1 LNFDLFQTAA
11 ITPAETGGKIM
22 DEIQRRAFMKGAAIG
37 ALAFSVGGAE
47 VMLTPRQAQAQNIPL
62 RTLTPE
68 QAATL
73 GAVGEAL
80 VPGAREAGIVYFVDQ
95 QISIPAEEALLQA
108 RILSVRPP
116 FANFYRAALGAIDG
130 ASGKTKG
137 KQFAELSP
145 DEQHDFV
152 DLMRQNKIDGW
163 QGPPGPFVYNVLRG
177 DAVDVVYATMDGYAA
192 LGVPYMPHIAPT
204 KKW

>member
-116 FANFYRAALGAIDG
+116 FANFYRAALGAIDA

>member
-1 LNFDLFQTAA
+1 
-11 ITPAETGGKIM
+11 M
-22 DEIQRRAFMKGAAIG
+22 DDIQRRAFMKGAAFG
-37 ALAFSVGGAE
+37 ALAFTAGGAE
-47 VMLTPRQAQAQNIPL
+47 VMLTPREAHAQNVPL
-62 RTLTPE
+62 KTLTAD

-73 GAVGEAL
+73 DAMGETL
-80 VPGAREAGIVYFVDQ
+80 VPGAKSAGITNFVDQ
-95 QISIPAEEALLQA
+95 QISGPPEEALLQA
-108 RILSVRPP
+108 RILNVRPP
-116 FANFYRAALGAIDG
+116 YANFYRAALGAIDG

-137 KQFAELSP
+137 KPFAELSP

-163 QGPPGPFVYNVLRG
+163 QGPPGPFIYNVLRG